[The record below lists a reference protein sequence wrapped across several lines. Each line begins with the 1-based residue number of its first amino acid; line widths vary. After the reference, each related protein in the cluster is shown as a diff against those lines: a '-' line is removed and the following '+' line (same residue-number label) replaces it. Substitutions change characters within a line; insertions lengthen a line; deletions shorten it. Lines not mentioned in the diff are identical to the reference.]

1 MADLHRHSVQEALN
15 SEASAV
21 YSVNSALT
29 IGSSATAVDVSAF
42 HIVHVQTTE
51 DIYVHFNTS
60 NTESNLS
67 TSNDLYLMGGD
78 TIYSLRIPM
87 GLGNPG
93 GSIYLLMERKG
104 SSDSTV
110 RLVKG

>member
-67 TSNDLYLMGGD
+67 TSNDLYLNVNQQSYP
-78 TIYSLRIPM
+78 IFYRIK
-87 GLGNPG
+87 LFTFIN
-93 GSIYLLMERKG
+93 R
-104 SSDSTV
+104 
-110 RLVKG
+110 